1 MATTP
6 KNDDSPQLVD
16 VLNDLLTTMEAQA
29 TTIQALLEQG
39 HQSLRRASALA
50 IKEEA
55 SPNLIKFVSKIVLIS
70 NETINS
76 ISSTR
81 QQLESAHTGVR
92 YLYEQLKTTNNV
104 QALDIEPLLADA
116 LTGTYNRRAMDRLLE
131 KVMSSTDQ
139 NGELK
144 KIVLAIADID
154 HLSKIN
160 EEHGREAG
168 DMALKHFGQI
178 ANLTLRNT
186 DHVVRYGD
194 EEFLLIM
201 TDTDLNGARFA
212 VERLR
217 DQLKRSPLVIVEK
230 NTTISVKFSA
240 GMAAMAPDSMPD
252 TVIKDAFSA
261 LHAAKQSGRNCLK
274 IAALSSNSQENE

>member
-1 MATTP
+1 MATNP

-131 KVMSSTDQ
+131 KIMSSVDS
-139 NGELK
+139 NGEHK
-144 KIVLAIADID
+144 KVVLAIADID

-178 ANLTLRNT
+178 SNLTLRNT
-186 DHVVRYGD
+186 DHVVRYGE

-212 VERLR
+212 IERLR
-217 DQLKRSPLVIVEK
+217 DQLKRTPLVIVDK
-230 NTTISVKFSA
+230 NVSISVKFSA
-240 GMAAMAPDSMPD
+240 GMAALPTDSMPD
-252 TVIKDAFSA
+252 AVIKDCFAA

-274 IAALSSNSQENE
+274 IAALSSTQEDE

>member
-1 MATTP
+1 MATNP
-6 KNDDSPQLVD
+6 KNNEDSPQLVD
-16 VLNDLLTTMEAQA
+16 VLSDLLTTMESQA

-55 SPNLIKFVSKIVLIS
+55 SPNLIKFVSKVVLIS

-76 ISSTR
+76 ISATR

-104 QALDIEPLLADA
+104 QALDIEPLLADP
-116 LTGTYNRRAMDRLLE
+116 LTGTYNRRAMDRLFE
-131 KVMSSTDQ
+131 KVLSHRDAD
-139 NGELK
+139 GEAK
-144 KIVLAIADID
+144 KVVLVIADID
-154 HLSKIN
+154 FLSKIN
-160 EEHGREAG
+160 EEYGREAG
-168 DMALKHFGQI
+168 DMALKHFGQH
-178 ANLTLRNT
+178 ANMTLRGT
-186 DHVVRYGD
+186 DHVIRYSD

-201 TDTDLNGARFA
+201 TDTDLSGARFA

-217 DQLKRSPLVIVEK
+217 DQLKRSPLVVLDK
-230 NTTISVKFSA
+230 TIAVKFSA
-240 GMAAMAPDSMPD
+240 GMAALPADVMPEES
-252 TVIKDAFSA
+252 IKDAFSA

-274 IAALSSNSQENE
+274 IASLSSQNTESE